1 MLITQFSKVITVEFN
16 PGIGIEP
23 IYNLQNFRYSNDV
36 FGPENIEYRNLDE
49 IRQSLLDPNCTGP
62 EIVYAIVMDVGKE
75 KDREALIKRD
85 LLFGVVSYAAGKIG
99 REPVRSQ
106 GHVHAV
112 SKSCGSSTPEVYEIW
127 DGEAFIYM
135 QETTDDTPGRC
146 YAVYAKAGDVVIVP
160 PYWAHMTVNANP
172 NKPMTFGA
180 LCVRDYGYVYD
191 GVRKHHGLAWFP
203 LINEKGQITWVKND
217 SYITD
222 SLIIT
227 VAREYKEFKI
237 DARVPIYTQFEN
249 DPDKFLFVSNPY
261 LVNNLWNKFE
271 P

>member
-1 MLITQFSKVITVEFN
+1 MEFD
-16 PGIGIEP
+16 PGIGVVP
-23 IYNLQNFRYSNDV
+23 IYDIHDFRYSDGV
-36 FGPENIEYRNLDE
+36 FGPENAECRKLDD
-49 IRQSLLDPNCTGP
+49 IRQSLLNPNCTGP

-75 KDREALIKRD
+75 KDREALIKRN
-85 LLFGVVSYAAGKIG
+85 LLFGVVSYAAGKMG

-106 GHVHAV
+106 GHVHAI

-135 QETTDDTPGRC
+135 QETTDDMPGRC
-146 YAVYAKAGDVVIVP
+146 YAVHAKAGDVVIVP

-180 LCVRDYGYVYD
+180 WCVRDYGYVYD

-203 LINEKGQITWVKND
+203 LINEKDEIVWIKND
-217 SYITD
+217 NYVTD
-222 SLIIT
+222 SLK
-227 VAREYKEFKI
+227 VANAREYKEFSI
-237 DARVPIYTQFEN
+237 SLNVPIYTQFEN
-249 DPDKFLFVSNPY
+249 EPDKFLFVANPS
-261 LVNNLWNKFE
+261 LAENLWYNFK